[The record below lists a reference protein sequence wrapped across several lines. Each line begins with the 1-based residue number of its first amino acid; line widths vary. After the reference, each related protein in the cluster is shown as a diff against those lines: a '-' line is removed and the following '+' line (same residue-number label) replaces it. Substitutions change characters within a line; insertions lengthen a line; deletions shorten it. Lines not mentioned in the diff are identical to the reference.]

1 MSRLIQ
7 SISPVLLA
15 LVPLQATAAPLA
27 QAPDPGGG
35 VAIEFATDAG
45 LGQGVPDGKDARAMA
60 EEFIAAKGWTKDK
73 QTDGFLTVVGSAQL
87 PCMPGH
93 ADFQQC
99 RREAFAEAMLDAK
112 RKLAEFLRAEI
123 SQELRVSIEVGDPA
137 KALRDAAAKPGSDDL
152 LGKAC
157 VLLGKELD
165 KRLAEYGVAPDGAPA
180 GELADKVLGSK
191 EFKSAVLVTAMAELS
206 AIQAYQAFESIGG
219 KNGMVTVVAIHSD
232 KSAQLQRALLG
243 KGPPPLAP
251 SKEMIITWLRG
262 LDKSV
267 LLYTHGAQPRT
278 NERGEVVL
286 VGFGQASP
294 KGDLGLAQSVA
305 RKQAETN
312 AQGALRQFM
321 GEFIDANK
329 RSIESSTIEMFDEA
343 SEVYESNS
351 SFSESVSAI
360 AGKLG
365 MSGASEIY
373 TWESVHPSTGQK
385 VYGSVYLWSVSAA
398 RNANKQYI
406 DFKQAG
412 GGAGGAGSFD
422 LPPAKKPVPE
432 SPKTPAGKPSRGS
445 GAQGE
450 EP

>member
-1 MSRLIQ
+1 
-7 SISPVLLA
+7 
-15 LVPLQATAAPLA
+15 
-27 QAPDPGGG
+27 

-60 EEFIAAKGWTKDK
+60 EDFIAAKGWTRDK

-87 PCMPGH
+87 SCMPGH
-93 ADFQQC
+93 VDFQQC
-99 RREAFAEAMLDAK
+99 RRQAFAEAMLDAK
-112 RKLAEFLRAEI
+112 RKLAETLRAEI
-123 SQELRVSIEVGDPA
+123 STKLSVSSKSGDPA
-137 KALRDAAAKPGSDDL
+137 KVLKDAAAEPGSDDL
-152 LGKAC
+152 LGKAKA
-157 VLLGKELD
+157 LLGKELD
-165 KRLAEYGVAPDGAPA
+165 RRLAEYGDAPDAA
-180 GELADKVLGSK
+180 AAAQLADEVRISK
-191 EFKSAVLVTAMAELS
+191 EFQEAVEVIAMAELS
-206 AIQAYQAFESIGG
+206 GLQAYQSFESIGG
-219 KNGMVTVVAIHSD
+219 KNGMVAVVAIHSD

-243 KGPPPLAP
+243 KGEPPLAP
-251 SKEMIITWLRG
+251 SKEPIITWLRG

-294 KGDLGLAQSVA
+294 KGDGGLAQDEA
-305 RKQAETN
+305 REQAETH
-312 AQGALRQFM
+312 AQSALRQFM

-329 RSIESSTIEMFDEA
+329 RSIESSTTKDFVEA
-343 SEVYESNS
+343 SQVYESKS
-351 SFSESVSAI
+351 SFAKSVLAI

-373 TWESVHPSTGQK
+373 TWQSVHPSTGQK
-385 VYGSVYLWSVSAA
+385 VYGSVYVWSVSAA
-398 RNANKQYI
+398 RNANKQYL

-422 LPPAKKPVPE
+422 LPPAKNPVPE
-432 SPKTPAGKPSRGS
+432 SPKTPAGKPSRGA